1 MKKDII
7 FAKTRIDFELF
18 KSEVCHQLK
27 ELGDTEFIISL
38 LESDAIRKYY
48 DKQWYPEALYL
59 LAMLD
64 YVSRVNAVE
73 LCVDYDDLRTKK
85 LQEIIYPSGI
95 ITQAIVTGDETIKS
109 KAINES
115 IPEFL
120 RFNIV
125 EKDIRYVV

>member
-7 FAKTRIDFELF
+7 FAETRIDFELF
-18 KSEVCHQLK
+18 KSEVCHHLK
-27 ELGDTEFIISL
+27 ELGDTEFIINL

-59 LAMLD
+59 LAVLD
-64 YVSRVNAVE
+64 YVSRVNDVAR
-73 LCVDYDDLRTKK
+73 CTDFDDIRNNK
-85 LQEIIYPSGI
+85 LKEIIYPSSI
-95 ITQAIVTGDETIKS
+95 IAQALVTGDEAIKS

-115 IPEFL
+115 IPEFI

-125 EKDIRYVV
+125 ETDIRNVV